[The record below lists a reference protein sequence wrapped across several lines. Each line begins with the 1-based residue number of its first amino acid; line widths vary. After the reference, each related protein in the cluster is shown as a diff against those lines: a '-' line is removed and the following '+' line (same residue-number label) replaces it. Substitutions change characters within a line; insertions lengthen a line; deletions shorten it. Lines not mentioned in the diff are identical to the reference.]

1 MNRNLTPI
9 ASAVALLIMAT
20 AMSAHA
26 QQADDATKPV
36 QLAQAA
42 ASTAPDAPVAPTK
55 ASDGK
60 AAPLEQIT
68 VSGIRGALQKS
79 LTQKRNA
86 DSHVEVITAE
96 DIGKMPDKNVADS
109 LSRVPG
115 VTIGNAGATEGGFDE
130 ADRVSMRG
138 TSPSLTQTLINGH
151 GVASGDWFVLDQSGT
166 VGRSVSYTMLPSEL
180 VGSVIVHKSS
190 EASLVEGGVAGSVD
204 IITRKPLEFKKQFT
218 AEATIGGVYAD
229 LPGKADGQ
237 LSALVNWKND
247 ANTFGILV
255 QAFSEDR
262 HLERQGQEILGY
274 TQIAPGSKIANAHPD
289 LAGVYAPNL
298 INSALFEQQRKRT
311 GGLIDAQFKVS
322 NDFSF
327 DINGFTSEMKA
338 ANYNRSYEFWGAQV
352 INAGAGQSPN
362 PGYTVKNNTLT
373 SATFAPVA
381 GTNYGVYDQ
390 ISRPDES
397 ASSNFVELGTKWR
410 ASDSLTFTTKLGT
423 SSGEGKTPT
432 QNVAEWNVGVGAG
445 AGYQLNGTGTAAN
458 WNLGATNNGSP
469 TTGTTAFGWIFGD
482 QNIDVKDKEN
492 WAQIDGEYSAGLG
505 ALSTVQFGLR
515 YNDHKRSS
523 EGVIGQGPTAGA
535 SDPANFPQGYQN
547 FPSNFGSGLGS
558 GFPTNVW
565 YYSPAQLAA
574 FNAFTNRNPVTRE
587 DWNSEFSVKEK
598 NTAGYLQGNFEG
610 DHWSGNVGVRVVQTQ
625 ENVISNVAAPATAP
639 GAITT
644 SAFGPY
650 VKQYD
655 NNTYVDVLPSVNLKV
670 DLSKDVVARFAA
682 SQTMTRPDYSA
693 LAGQVTLT
701 PPAQFGSIGS
711 GSGGNPNL
719 KPITSNNFDASLEW
733 YFAPRS
739 LVSASIFNMDLTSY
753 VGLGSVTRSY
763 VTSTPDHPANY
774 MADYVLTVP
783 TNTSGTVNGI
793 ELAYEMPL
801 GKNFGFATNATFINA
816 YDASNGPLVGASKRT
831 ANLTAYFENE
841 RFNARISYNYRSS
854 FYSGLDRSTAF
865 YQAGVGTL
873 AMSLGYKYS
882 EQLAFTLDAQN
893 LNNPTLKYYALN
905 EDQPRAFYKN
915 GRQFYLNAHLKF

>member
-1 MNRNLTPI
+1 MNKNLTPI
-9 ASAVALLIMAT
+9 ASAVALLVMAAA
-20 AMSAHA
+20 AMPVYA
-26 QQADDATKPV
+26 QQADD
-36 QLAQAA
+36 
-42 ASTAPDAPVAPTK
+42 TAPK
-55 ASDGK
+55 ADSKSTDKSGQI
-60 AAPLEQIT
+60 EQVTI
-68 VSGIRGALQKS
+68 SGIRGSLQKS

-151 GVASGDWFVLDQSGT
+151 NVASGDWFVLDQSGQ

-180 VGSVIVHKSS
+180 VGSVVVHKSS

-218 AEATIGGVYAD
+218 AEATLGAVYAD
-229 LPGKADGQ
+229 LPGKTDPQ
-237 LSALVNWKND
+237 ISALINWKNE

-255 QAFSEDR
+255 QAFSEER

-274 TQIAPGSKIANAHPD
+274 TQIAPGSKIATAHPD

-397 ASSNFVELGTKWR
+397 ASSNFVEIGTKWR
-410 ASDSLTFTTKLGT
+410 ASDSLNFTTKLGT
-423 SSGEGKTPT
+423 STGEGKTPT

-445 AGYQLNGTGTAAN
+445 AGYQLNGIGTAAN
-458 WNLGATNNGSP
+458 WNLGATNNSSP
-469 TTGTTAFGWIFGD
+469 NTGTTAFGWIFGD
-482 QNIDVKDKEN
+482 QNVDVKDKEN
-492 WAQIDGEYSAGLG
+492 WAQIDGEYTAGWG
-505 ALSTVQFGLR
+505 ALSSVQFGAR

-523 EGVIGQGPTAGA
+523 DGVIGQGPTADA
-535 SDPANFPQGYQN
+535 SNPANFPQGYQN

-565 YYSPAQLAA
+565 YYTPGQLAA
-574 FNAFTNRNPVTRE
+574 FNAFTNRDPVSRE

-598 NTAGYLQGNFEG
+598 NAAGYLQGNLEG
-610 DHWSGNVGVRVVQTQ
+610 NHWSGNVGVRVVQTQ
-625 ENVISNVAAPATAP
+625 ENVLSNVAAPATAP

-644 SAFGPY
+644 SAFGPF
-650 VKQYD
+650 VRQQD
-655 NNTYVDVLPSVNLKV
+655 NNTYVDVLPSANLKFE
-670 DLSKDVVARFAA
+670 LSKDVIARFAL
-682 SQTMTRPDYSA
+682 SKTMTRPDYSA
-693 LAGQVTLT
+693 LAGQVSLS

-719 KPITSNNFDASLEW
+719 KPITSNNFDTSIEW

-739 LVSASIFNMDLTSY
+739 LVSASVFNMNLTSY

-783 TNTSGTVNGI
+783 VNTSGTVTGV

-801 GKNFGFATNATFINA
+801 GKYFGFATNATFINA
-816 YDASNGPLVGASKRT
+816 YDANNGPLVGASKRT
-831 ANLTAYFENE
+831 ANLTAYFEDE
-841 RFNARISYNYRSS
+841 RFNARISYNYRSA

-873 AMSLGYKYS
+873 AMSLGFKYS

-893 LNNPTLKYYALN
+893 LNNPTLKYYALS

>member
-1 MNRNLTPI
+1 MNKNLTPI
-9 ASAVALLIMAT
+9 ASAVALLVMAA
-20 AMSAHA
+20 AMPAYA
-26 QQADDATKPV
+26 QQADDA
-36 QLAQAA
+36 
-42 ASTAPDAPVAPTK
+42 ASK
-55 ASDGK
+55 ADSKSADKGGI
-60 AAPLEQIT
+60 EQVTI
-68 VSGIRGALQKS
+68 SGIRGSLQKS

-151 GVASGDWFVLDQSGT
+151 NVASGDWFVLDQSGT
-166 VGRSVSYTMLPSEL
+166 VGRSVSYTLLPSEL
-180 VGSVIVHKSS
+180 VGSVVVHKSS
-190 EASLVEGGVAGSVD
+190 QANLVEGGVAGSVD

-218 AEATIGGVYAD
+218 AEATLGAVYAD
-229 LPGKADGQ
+229 LPGKTDPQ
-237 LSALVNWKND
+237 ISALVNWKND

-255 QAFSEDR
+255 QAFSEER
-262 HLERQGQEILGY
+262 HLQRQGQEILGY
-274 TQIAPGSKIANAHPD
+274 TQIAPGSKIALAHPD

-327 DINGFTSEMKA
+327 DVNAFTSEMKA

-397 ASSNFVELGTKWR
+397 ASANFVELGTKWR

-458 WNLGATNNGSP
+458 WNLGATNNASP
-469 TTGTTAFGWIFGD
+469 AGAQFGWIFGD
-482 QNIDVKDKEN
+482 QNVNVKDKEN
-492 WAQIDGEYSAGLG
+492 WAQIDGEYSTDWGTLK
-505 ALSTVQFGLR
+505 TVQFGLR

-523 EGVIGQGPTAGA
+523 EGVIGQGPTAA
-535 SDPANFPQGYQN
+535 AQDPANFPSGYSN
-547 FPSNFGSGLGS
+547 FPGNFGSGLGS

-565 YYSPAQLAA
+565 YYTPGQLAA
-574 FNAFTNRNPVTRE
+574 YNAFTNRDPIARE
-587 DWNSEFSVKEK
+587 DWQNEFSVKEK
-598 NTAGYLQGNFEG
+598 NTAGYLQGNLEG
-610 DHWSGNVGVRVVQTQ
+610 DRWSGNIGLRVVQTK
-625 ENVISNVAAPATAP
+625 EDVLSNIGATATTP

-644 SAFGPY
+644 SAFGPFIRQND
-650 VKQYD
+650 K
-655 NNTYVDVLPSVNLKV
+655 NNYVDVLPSANLKF
-670 DLSKDVVARFAA
+670 DLSKDVIARFAA
-682 SQTMTRPDYSA
+682 SKTMTRPDYSA
-693 LAGQVTLT
+693 LSGQVVLS
-701 PPAQFGSIGS
+701 PPPTFGAVGS
-711 GSGGNPNL
+711 GTAGNPNL

-739 LVSASIFNMDLTSY
+739 LVSASIFNMNLTSY
-753 VGLGSVTRSY
+753 VGLGTVTKSY
-763 VTSTPDHPANY
+763 VTSINSHPTDFL
-774 MADYVLTVP
+774 ADYQLTVP
-783 TNTSGTVNGI
+783 VNTSGTVNGI

-816 YDASNGPLVGASKRT
+816 YDSTNGPLVGASKRT
-831 ANLTAYFENE
+831 ANLTAYYEDE
-841 RFNARISYNYRSS
+841 RFNARISYNYRSA

-865 YQAGVGTL
+865 YQDAVGTL

-882 EQLAFTLDAQN
+882 EQLSFTLDAQN

>member
-1 MNRNLTPI
+1 MP
-9 ASAVALLIMAT
+9 VY
-20 AMSAHA
+20 A
-26 QQADDATKPV
+26 QQADDA
-36 QLAQAA
+36 
-42 ASTAPDAPVAPTK
+42 APK
-55 ASDGK
+55 ADSKNTDK
-60 AAPLEQIT
+60 AGQIEQIT
-68 VSGIRGALQKS
+68 VNGIRGSLQKS
-79 LTQKRNA
+79 LSQKRNA

-138 TSPSLTQTLINGH
+138 TNPSLTQTLINGH
-151 GVASGDWFVLDQSGT
+151 NVASGDWFVLDQSGQ
-166 VGRSVSYTMLPSEL
+166 VGRSVSYTLLPSEL
-180 VGSVIVHKSS
+180 VGSVVVHKSS
-190 EASLVEGGVAGSVD
+190 QASLVEGGVAGSVD

-218 AEATIGGVYAD
+218 AEATLGAVYAD
-229 LPGKADGQ
+229 LPGKTDPQ
-237 LSALVNWKND
+237 ISALVNWKNE

-255 QAFSEDR
+255 QAFSEER
-262 HLERQGQEILGY
+262 HLQRQGQEILGY
-274 TQIAPGSKIANAHPD
+274 TKIAPGSAIATAHPD

-327 DINGFTSEMKA
+327 DVNAFTSEMKA

-410 ASDSLTFTTKLGT
+410 ATDALTFTTKLGT
-423 SSGEGKTPT
+423 STGEGKTPT

-458 WNLGATNNGSP
+458 WNLGATNNASPAGSQ
-469 TTGTTAFGWIFGD
+469 FGWIFGD
-482 QNIDVKDKEN
+482 QNINVKDKEN
-492 WAQIDGEYSAGLG
+492 WAQADGEFSAGWG

-523 EGVIGQGPTAGA
+523 DGVIGQGPLNAGNPGA
-535 SDPANFPQGYQN
+535 ANSAANPANFPQGYSN

-565 YYSPAQLAA
+565 YYSPGQLAA
-574 FNAFTNRNPVTRE
+574 YNAFTNRDPVTRE

-610 DHWSGNVGVRVVQTQ
+610 NHWSGNVGVRVVQTK
-625 ENVISNVAAPATAP
+625 ESVISNVAALASAP

-644 SAFGPY
+644 SAFGPFI
-650 VKQYD
+650 KQHD
-655 NNTYVDVLPSVNLKV
+655 DNTYVDVLPSMNLKF
-670 DLSKDVVARFAA
+670 DLSKDVIARFAA
-682 SQTMTRPDYSA
+682 SKTMTRPDYSS

-701 PPAQFGSIGS
+701 PPAAFGAIGS
-711 GSGGNPNL
+711 GTGGNPNL

-739 LVSASIFNMDLTSY
+739 LVSASVFNMNLSSY
-753 VGLGSVTRSY
+753 VGLGTVTRSY
-763 VTSTPDHPANY
+763 VTSTADHPANY

-801 GKNFGFATNATFINA
+801 GKNFGFATNLTLINA

-831 ANLTAYFENE
+831 GNLTAYYEDE

-882 EQLAFTLDAQN
+882 EQLSFTLDGQN
-893 LNNPTLKYYALN
+893 LNNPTLKYFALN

>member
-1 MNRNLTPI
+1 MNKNLTPI
-9 ASAVALLIMAT
+9 ASAVALLVMAA
-20 AMSAHA
+20 AMPAYA
-26 QQADDATKPV
+26 QQADDA
-36 QLAQAA
+36 
-42 ASTAPDAPVAPTK
+42 ASK
-55 ASDGK
+55 ADSKSADKGGI
-60 AAPLEQIT
+60 EQVTI
-68 VSGIRGALQKS
+68 SGIRGSLQKS

-151 GVASGDWFVLDQSGT
+151 NVASGDWFVLDQSGT
-166 VGRSVSYTMLPSEL
+166 VGRSVSYTLLPSEL
-180 VGSVIVHKSS
+180 VGSVVVHKSS
-190 EASLVEGGVAGSVD
+190 QANLVEGGVAGSVD

-218 AEATIGGVYAD
+218 AEATLGAVYAD
-229 LPGKADGQ
+229 LPGKTDPQ
-237 LSALVNWKND
+237 ISALVNWKND

-255 QAFSEDR
+255 QAFSEER
-262 HLERQGQEILGY
+262 HLQRQGQEILGY
-274 TQIAPGSKIANAHPD
+274 TQIAPGSKIALAHPD

-327 DINGFTSEMKA
+327 DVNAFTSEMKA

-397 ASSNFVELGTKWR
+397 ASANFVELGTKWR

-458 WNLGATNNGSP
+458 WNLGATNNASP
-469 TTGTTAFGWIFGD
+469 AGPSTTFGWIFGD
-482 QNIDVKDKEN
+482 QNINVKDKEN
-492 WAQIDGEYSAGLG
+492 WAQADGEYSADWGTLKT
-505 ALSTVQFGLR
+505 LQFGLR

-523 EGVIGQGPTAGA
+523 EGVIGQGPTAA
-535 SDPANFPQGYQN
+535 AQDPANFPQGYQN
-547 FPSNFGSGLGS
+547 FPGNFGSGLGS

-565 YYSPAQLAA
+565 YYSPGQLAA
-574 FNAFTNRNPVTRE
+574 YNAFTNRDPVTRE

-598 NTAGYLQGNFEG
+598 NTAGYLQANLEG
-610 DHWSGNVGVRVVQTQ
+610 DRWSGNVGLRVVQTK
-625 ENVISNVAAPATAP
+625 EGVISNVAAPATAP

-644 SAFGPY
+644 SAFGPF
-650 VKQYD
+650 VRQHDD
-655 NNTYVDVLPSVNLKV
+655 NSYVDVLPSMNLKF
-670 DLSKDVVARFAA
+670 DLSKDVIARFAA
-682 SQTMTRPDYSA
+682 SKTMTRPDYSA
-693 LAGQVTLT
+693 LAGQVSLS

-711 GSGGNPNL
+711 GTGGNPNL

-739 LVSASIFNMDLTSY
+739 LVSASIFNMNLTSY
-753 VGLGSVTRSY
+753 VGLGTVTRSY

-774 MADYVLTVP
+774 MADYQLTVP
-783 TNTSGTVNGI
+783 VNTSGTVNGI

-816 YDASNGPLVGASKRT
+816 YDSTNGPLVGASKRT
-831 ANLTAYFENE
+831 ANLTAYYEDE
-841 RFNARISYNYRSS
+841 RFNARISYNYRSA

-865 YQAGVGTL
+865 YQDAVGTL

-882 EQLAFTLDAQN
+882 EQLSFTLDAQN

>member
-1 MNRNLTPI
+1 
-9 ASAVALLIMAT
+9 MAA
-20 AMSAHA
+20 AMPAYA
-26 QQADDATKPV
+26 QQADDA
-36 QLAQAA
+36 
-42 ASTAPDAPVAPTK
+42 ASK
-55 ASDGK
+55 ADGK
-60 AAPLEQIT
+60 SADKGGIEQVTI
-68 VSGIRGALQKS
+68 SGIRGSLQKS

-166 VGRSVSYTMLPSEL
+166 VGRSVSYTLLPSEL
-180 VGSVIVHKSS
+180 VGSVVVHKSS
-190 EASLVEGGVAGSVD
+190 QASLVEGGVAGSVD

-218 AEATIGGVYAD
+218 AEATLGAVYAD
-229 LPGKADGQ
+229 LPGKTDPQ
-237 LSALVNWKND
+237 ISALVNWKNE

-255 QAFSEDR
+255 QAFSEER
-262 HLERQGQEILGY
+262 HLQRQGQEILGY
-274 TQIAPGSKIANAHPD
+274 TQIAPGSKIALAHPD

-327 DINGFTSEMKA
+327 DVNAFTSEMKA

-397 ASSNFVELGTKWR
+397 ASSNFVELSTKWR
-410 ASDSLTFTTKLGT
+410 ATDSLTFTTKLGT
-423 SSGEGKTPT
+423 SAGEGKTPT

-458 WNLGATNNGSP
+458 WNLGATNNSSPAGP
-469 TTGTTAFGWIFGD
+469 TTTFGWIFGD
-482 QNIDVKDKEN
+482 QNINVKDKEN
-492 WAQIDGEYSAGLG
+492 WAQADGEYSTDWGTLK
-505 ALSTVQFGLR
+505 TVQFGLR

-523 EGVIGQGPTAGA
+523 EGVIGQGPTAA
-535 SDPANFPQGYQN
+535 AQDPANFPQGYQN
-547 FPSNFGSGLGS
+547 FPGNFGSGLGS

-565 YYSPAQLAA
+565 YYSPGQLAA
-574 FNAFTNRNPVTRE
+574 FNAFTKRDPITRE

-598 NTAGYLQGNFEG
+598 NTAGYLQGNLEG
-610 DHWSGNVGVRVVQTQ
+610 DRWSGNIGLRVVQTK
-625 ENVISNVAAPATAP
+625 ENVLSNVAAPATAP

-644 SAFGPY
+644 SDFGPF
-650 VKQYD
+650 VRQ
-655 NNTYVDVLPSVNLKV
+655 NVNHSYVDVLPSMNLKF
-670 DLSKDVVARFAA
+670 DLSKDVIARFAA
-682 SQTMTRPDYSA
+682 SKTMTRPDYSA

-711 GSGGNPNL
+711 GTGGNPDL

-739 LVSASIFNMDLTSY
+739 LVSASIFNMNLTSY

-763 VTSTPDHPANY
+763 VTSTPDHPVNY
-774 MADYVLTVP
+774 MADYQLTVP
-783 TNTSGTVNGI
+783 INTSGTVNGI

-816 YDASNGPLVGASKRT
+816 YDSSNGPLVGASKRT
-831 ANLTAYFENE
+831 ANLTAYYEDE
-841 RFNARISYNYRSS
+841 RFNARISYNYRSA

-882 EQLAFTLDAQN
+882 EQLSFTLDAQN
-893 LNNPTLKYYALN
+893 LNDPTLKYYALN

>member
-1 MNRNLTPI
+1 
-9 ASAVALLIMAT
+9 MAA
-20 AMSAHA
+20 AMPVYA
-26 QQADDATKPV
+26 QQVDDA
-36 QLAQAA
+36 
-42 ASTAPDAPVAPTK
+42 APK
-55 ASDGK
+55 ADSKNTDK
-60 AAPLEQIT
+60 AGQIEQIT
-68 VSGIRGALQKS
+68 VNGIRGSLQKS
-79 LTQKRNA
+79 LSQKRNA

-138 TSPSLTQTLINGH
+138 TNPSLTQTLINGH
-151 GVASGDWFVLDQSGT
+151 NVASGDWFVLDQSGQ
-166 VGRSVSYTMLPSEL
+166 VGRSVSYTLLPSEL
-180 VGSVIVHKSS
+180 VGSVVVHKSS
-190 EASLVEGGVAGSVD
+190 QASLVEGGVAGSVD

-218 AEATIGGVYAD
+218 AEATLGAVYAD
-229 LPGKADGQ
+229 LPGKTDPQ
-237 LSALVNWKND
+237 ISALVNWKNE

-255 QAFSEDR
+255 QAFSEER
-262 HLERQGQEILGY
+262 HLQRQGQEILGY
-274 TQIAPGSKIANAHPD
+274 TKIAPGSAIATAHPD

-327 DINGFTSEMKA
+327 DVNAFTSEMKA

-410 ASDSLTFTTKLGT
+410 ATDALTFTTKLGT
-423 SSGEGKTPT
+423 STGEGKTPT

-458 WNLGATNNGSP
+458 WNLGATNNASPAGSQ
-469 TTGTTAFGWIFGD
+469 FGWIFGD
-482 QNIDVKDKEN
+482 QNINVKDKEN
-492 WAQIDGEYSAGLG
+492 WAQADGEFSAGWG

-523 EGVIGQGPTAGA
+523 DGVIGQGPLNAGNPGA
-535 SDPANFPQGYQN
+535 VNSAANPANFPQGYSN

-565 YYSPAQLAA
+565 YYSPGQLAA
-574 FNAFTNRNPVTRE
+574 YNAFTNRDPVTRE

-610 DHWSGNVGVRVVQTQ
+610 NHWSGNVGVRVVQTK
-625 ENVISNVAAPATAP
+625 ENVISNVAAAASAP

-644 SAFGPY
+644 SAFGPF

-655 NNTYVDVLPSVNLKV
+655 NNTYVDVLPSMNLKF
-670 DLSKDVVARFAA
+670 DLSKDVIARFAA
-682 SQTMTRPDYSA
+682 SKTMTRPDYSS

-701 PPAQFGSIGS
+701 PPAAFGAIGS
-711 GSGGNPNL
+711 GTGGNPNL

-739 LVSASIFNMDLTSY
+739 LVSASVFNMNLSSY
-753 VGLGSVTRSY
+753 VGLGTVTRSY
-763 VTSTPDHPANY
+763 VTSTADHPANY

-801 GKNFGFATNATFINA
+801 GKNFGFATNLTLINA

-831 ANLTAYFENE
+831 GNLTAYYEDE

-882 EQLAFTLDAQN
+882 EQLSFTLDGQN
-893 LNNPTLKYYALN
+893 LNNPTLKYFALN

>member
-1 MNRNLTPI
+1 MNKNLTPI
-9 ASAVALLIMAT
+9 ASAVALLVMAA
-20 AMSAHA
+20 AMPAYA
-26 QQADDATKPV
+26 QQADDA
-36 QLAQAA
+36 
-42 ASTAPDAPVAPTK
+42 ASK
-55 ASDGK
+55 ADSKSADKGGI
-60 AAPLEQIT
+60 EQVTI
-68 VSGIRGALQKS
+68 SGIRGSLQKS

-151 GVASGDWFVLDQSGT
+151 NVASGDWFVLDQSGT
-166 VGRSVSYTMLPSEL
+166 VGRSVSYTLLPSEL
-180 VGSVIVHKSS
+180 VGSVVVHKSS
-190 EASLVEGGVAGSVD
+190 QASLVEGGVAGSVD

-218 AEATIGGVYAD
+218 AEATLGAVYAD
-229 LPGKADGQ
+229 LPGKTDPQ
-237 LSALVNWKND
+237 ISALVNWKND

-255 QAFSEDR
+255 QAFSEER
-262 HLERQGQEILGY
+262 HLQRQGQEILGY
-274 TQIAPGSKIANAHPD
+274 TQIAPGSKIALAHPD

-311 GGLIDAQFKVS
+311 GGLIDVQFKLS

-327 DINGFTSEMKA
+327 DVNAFTSEMKA

-397 ASSNFVELGTKWR
+397 ASANFVELGTKWR

-458 WNLGATNNGSP
+458 WNLGATNNASP
-469 TTGTTAFGWIFGD
+469 AGPSTTFGWIFGD
-482 QNIDVKDKEN
+482 QNINVKDKEN
-492 WAQIDGEYSAGLG
+492 WAQADGEYSADWGTLK
-505 ALSTVQFGLR
+505 TVQFGLR

-523 EGVIGQGPTAGA
+523 EGVIGQGPTAA
-535 SDPANFPQGYQN
+535 AQDPANFPQGYQN
-547 FPSNFGSGLGS
+547 FPGNFGSGLGS

-565 YYSPAQLAA
+565 YYSPGQLAA
-574 FNAFTNRNPVTRE
+574 YNAFTNRDPVTRE

-598 NTAGYLQGNFEG
+598 NTAGYLQANLEG
-610 DHWSGNVGVRVVQTQ
+610 DRWSGNVGLRVVQTK
-625 ENVISNVAAPATAP
+625 ESVISNVAAPATAP

-644 SAFGPY
+644 SAFGPF
-650 VKQYD
+650 VRQHDD
-655 NNTYVDVLPSVNLKV
+655 NSYVDVLPSMNLKF

-682 SQTMTRPDYSA
+682 SKTMTRPDYSA
-693 LAGQVTLT
+693 LAGQVALS

-711 GSGGNPNL
+711 GTGGNPDL

-739 LVSASIFNMDLTSY
+739 LVSASIFNMNLTSY
-753 VGLGSVTRSY
+753 VGLGTVTRSY

-774 MADYVLTVP
+774 MADYQLTVP
-783 TNTSGTVNGI
+783 INTSGTVNGI

-816 YDASNGPLVGASKRT
+816 YDSTNGPLVGASKRT
-831 ANLTAYFENE
+831 ANLTAYYEDE

-882 EQLAFTLDAQN
+882 EQLSFTLDAQN
-893 LNNPTLKYYALN
+893 LNDPTLKYYALN

>member
-1 MNRNLTPI
+1 VNKNLTPI
-9 ASAVALLIMAT
+9 ASAVALLVMAA
-20 AMSAHA
+20 AMPVYA
-26 QQADDATKPV
+26 QQADD
-36 QLAQAA
+36 
-42 ASTAPDAPVAPTK
+42 SAPK
-55 ASDGK
+55 ADSKNTDKGGQI
-60 AAPLEQIT
+60 EQVTI
-68 VSGIRGALQKS
+68 SGIRGSLQKS

-138 TSPSLTQTLINGH
+138 TNPSLTQTLINGH
-151 GVASGDWFVLDQSGT
+151 NVASGDWFVLDQSGQ
-166 VGRSVSYTMLPSEL
+166 VGRSVSYTLLPSEL
-180 VGSVIVHKSS
+180 VGSVVVHKSS
-190 EASLVEGGVAGSVD
+190 QANLVEGGVAGSVD

-218 AEATIGGVYAD
+218 AEATLGAVYAD
-229 LPGKADGQ
+229 LPGKTDPQ
-237 LSALVNWKND
+237 ISALVNWKNE

-255 QAFSEDR
+255 QAFSEER
-262 HLERQGQEILGY
+262 HLQRQGQEILGY
-274 TQIAPGSKIANAHPD
+274 TKIAPGSAIATAHPD

-327 DINGFTSEMKA
+327 DVNAFTSEMKA

-410 ASDSLTFTTKLGT
+410 ATDALTFTTKLGT
-423 SSGEGKTPT
+423 STGEGKTPT

-458 WNLGATNNGSP
+458 WNLGATNNASPAGSQ
-469 TTGTTAFGWIFGD
+469 FGWIFGD
-482 QNIDVKDKEN
+482 QNINVKDKEN
-492 WAQIDGEYSAGLG
+492 WAQADGEFSAGWG
-505 ALSTVQFGLR
+505 TLSTIQFGLR

-523 EGVIGQGPTAGA
+523 DGVIGQGPLNAGNPGA
-535 SDPANFPQGYQN
+535 ANSAANPANFPQGYSN

-565 YYSPAQLAA
+565 YYSPGQLAA
-574 FNAFTNRNPVTRE
+574 YNAFTNRDPVTRE

-610 DHWSGNVGVRVVQTQ
+610 NHWSGNLGVRVVQTK
-625 ENVISNVAAPATAP
+625 ENVISNVAAAASAP

-644 SAFGPY
+644 SAFGPFI
-650 VKQYD
+650 KQYD
-655 NNTYVDVLPSVNLKV
+655 NNTYVDVLPSMNLKF
-670 DLSKDVVARFAA
+670 DLSKDVIARFAA
-682 SQTMTRPDYSA
+682 SKTMTRPDYSS

-701 PPAQFGSIGS
+701 PPAAFGAIGS
-711 GSGGNPNL
+711 GTGGNPNL

-739 LVSASIFNMDLTSY
+739 LVSASVFNMNLSSY
-753 VGLGSVTRSY
+753 VGLGTVTRSY
-763 VTSTPDHPANY
+763 VTSTADHPANY

-783 TNTSGTVNGI
+783 INTSGTVNGI
-793 ELAYEMPL
+793 ELGYEMPL
-801 GKNFGFATNATFINA
+801 GKNFGFATNLTLINA

-831 ANLTAYFENE
+831 GNLSAYYEDE

-882 EQLAFTLDAQN
+882 EQLSFTLDGQN
-893 LNNPTLKYYALN
+893 LNNPTLKYFALN

>member
-1 MNRNLTPI
+1 
-9 ASAVALLIMAT
+9 MAA
-20 AMSAHA
+20 AMPAYA
-26 QQADDATKPV
+26 QQADDA
-36 QLAQAA
+36 AQ
-42 ASTAPDAPVAPTK
+42 K
-55 ASDGK
+55 ADSKGTDKGQI
-60 AAPLEQIT
+60 EQVTI
-68 VSGIRGALQKS
+68 SGIRGSLQKS

-151 GVASGDWFVLDQSGT
+151 NVASGDWFVLDQSGQ

-180 VGSVIVHKSS
+180 VGSVVVHKSS

-204 IITRKPLEFKKQFT
+204 IITRKPLDFKKQFT
-218 AEATIGGVYAD
+218 AEATLGAVYAD
-229 LPGKADGQ
+229 LPGKTDPQ
-237 LSALVNWKND
+237 ISALVNWKNE

-255 QAFSEDR
+255 QAFSEER
-262 HLERQGQEILGY
+262 HLQRQGQEILGY
-274 TQIAPGSKIANAHPD
+274 TQIAPGSKIATAHPD
-289 LAGVYAPNL
+289 LTNVYAPNL

-327 DINGFTSEMKA
+327 DVNGFTSEMKA

-410 ASDSLTFTTKLGT
+410 ATDSLTFTTKLGT

-445 AGYQLNGTGTAAN
+445 AGYQLNGIGTAAN
-458 WNLGATNNGSP
+458 WNLGATNNASP
-469 TTGTTAFGWIFGD
+469 NTGTTTFGWIFGD
-482 QNIDVKDKEN
+482 QNVDVKDKEN
-492 WAQIDGEYSAGLG
+492 WAQVDGEYSADLG
-505 ALSTVQFGLR
+505 ALRTVQFGLR

-523 EGVIGQGPTAGA
+523 EGVIGQRPALDGSAGN
-535 SDPANFPQGYQN
+535 PANFPQGFQN

-565 YYSPAQLAA
+565 YYSPGQLAA
-574 FNAFTNRNPVTRE
+574 FNAFTLRDPVTRE

-598 NTAGYLQGNFEG
+598 NTAGYLQGNLEG
-610 DHWSGNVGVRVVQTQ
+610 DHWSGNVGLRLVQTK
-625 ENVISNVAAPATAP
+625 ESVVNNVSAPDNAP
-639 GAITT
+639 GAIIG
-644 SAFGPY
+644 SAFGTF
-650 VKQYD
+650 VRQQV
-655 NNTYVDVLPSVNLKV
+655 NHTYVDALPSLNLKF

-682 SQTMTRPDYSA
+682 SKTMTRPDYSS
-693 LAGQVTLT
+693 LAGQVTLS
-701 PPAQFGSIGS
+701 PPAQFGAIGS
-711 GSGGNPNL
+711 GSGGNPDL
-719 KPITSNNFDASLEW
+719 KPITSNNFDTSLEW

-739 LVSASIFNMDLTSY
+739 MVSASVFAMNLTSY
-753 VGLGSVTRSY
+753 VGLGTVTRSY

-774 MADYVLTVP
+774 QADYLLTVP
-783 TNTSGTVNGI
+783 TNTSGNVTGI

-816 YDASNGPLVGASKRT
+816 YDANNGPLVGASKRT
-831 ANLTAYFENE
+831 ANLSAYFEDE

-865 YQAGVGTL
+865 YQAAVGTL

-893 LNNPTLKYYALN
+893 LNNPTLKYYALS

>member
-1 MNRNLTPI
+1 
-9 ASAVALLIMAT
+9 MAA
-20 AMSAHA
+20 AMPAYA
-26 QQADDATKPV
+26 QQADDA
-36 QLAQAA
+36 
-42 ASTAPDAPVAPTK
+42 ASK
-55 ASDGK
+55 ADSKSADKGGI
-60 AAPLEQIT
+60 EQVTI
-68 VSGIRGALQKS
+68 SGIRGSLQKS

-151 GVASGDWFVLDQSGT
+151 NVASGDWFVLDQSGT
-166 VGRSVSYTMLPSEL
+166 VGRSVSYTLLPSEL
-180 VGSVIVHKSS
+180 VGSVVVHKSS
-190 EASLVEGGVAGSVD
+190 QANLVEGGVAGSVD

-218 AEATIGGVYAD
+218 AEATLGAVYAD
-229 LPGKADGQ
+229 LPGKTDPQ
-237 LSALVNWKND
+237 ISALVNWKND

-255 QAFSEDR
+255 QAFSEER
-262 HLERQGQEILGY
+262 HLQRQGQEILGY
-274 TQIAPGSKIANAHPD
+274 TQIAPGSKIALAHPD

-327 DINGFTSEMKA
+327 DVNAFTSEMKA

-397 ASSNFVELGTKWR
+397 ASANFVELGTKWR

-458 WNLGATNNGSP
+458 WNLGATNNASP
-469 TTGTTAFGWIFGD
+469 AGAQFGWIFGD
-482 QNIDVKDKEN
+482 QNVNVKDKEN
-492 WAQIDGEYSAGLG
+492 WAQIDGEYSTDWGTLK
-505 ALSTVQFGLR
+505 TVQFGLR

-523 EGVIGQGPTAGA
+523 EGVIGQGPTAA
-535 SDPANFPQGYQN
+535 AQDPANFPSGYSN
-547 FPSNFGSGLGS
+547 FPGNFGSGLGS

-565 YYSPAQLAA
+565 YYTPGQLAA
-574 FNAFTNRNPVTRE
+574 YNAFTNRDPIARE
-587 DWNSEFSVKEK
+587 DWQNEFSVKEK
-598 NTAGYLQGNFEG
+598 NTAGYLQGNLEG
-610 DHWSGNVGVRVVQTQ
+610 DRWSGNIGLRVVQTK
-625 ENVISNVAAPATAP
+625 EDVLSNIGATATTP

-644 SAFGPY
+644 SAFGPFIRQND
-650 VKQYD
+650 K
-655 NNTYVDVLPSVNLKV
+655 NNYVDVLPSANLKF
-670 DLSKDVVARFAA
+670 DLSKDVIARFAA
-682 SQTMTRPDYSA
+682 SKTMTRPDYSA
-693 LAGQVTLT
+693 LSGQVVLS
-701 PPAQFGSIGS
+701 PPPTFGAVGS
-711 GSGGNPNL
+711 GTAGNPNL

-739 LVSASIFNMDLTSY
+739 LVSASIFNMNLTSY
-753 VGLGSVTRSY
+753 VGLGTVTKSY
-763 VTSTPDHPANY
+763 VTSINSHPTDFL
-774 MADYVLTVP
+774 ADYQLTVP
-783 TNTSGTVNGI
+783 VNTSGTVNGI

-816 YDASNGPLVGASKRT
+816 YDSTNGPLVGASKRT
-831 ANLTAYFENE
+831 ANLTAYYEDE
-841 RFNARISYNYRSS
+841 RFNARISYNYRSA

-865 YQAGVGTL
+865 YQDAVGTL

-882 EQLAFTLDAQN
+882 EQLSFTLDAQN

>member
-1 MNRNLTPI
+1 MP
-9 ASAVALLIMAT
+9 AY
-20 AMSAHA
+20 A
-26 QQADDATKPV
+26 QQADDA
-36 QLAQAA
+36 
-42 ASTAPDAPVAPTK
+42 ASK
-55 ASDGK
+55 ADSKSADKGGI
-60 AAPLEQIT
+60 EQVTI
-68 VSGIRGALQKS
+68 SGIRGSLQKS

-151 GVASGDWFVLDQSGT
+151 NVASGDWFVLDQSGT
-166 VGRSVSYTMLPSEL
+166 VGRSVSYTLLPSEL
-180 VGSVIVHKSS
+180 VGSVVVHKSS
-190 EASLVEGGVAGSVD
+190 QASLVEGGVAGSVD

-218 AEATIGGVYAD
+218 AEATLGAVYAD
-229 LPGKADGQ
+229 LPGKTDPQ
-237 LSALVNWKND
+237 ISALVNWKND

-255 QAFSEDR
+255 QAFSEER
-262 HLERQGQEILGY
+262 HLQRQGQEILGY
-274 TQIAPGSKIANAHPD
+274 TQIAPGSKIALAHPD

-311 GGLIDAQFKVS
+311 GGLIDVQFKLS

-327 DINGFTSEMKA
+327 DVNAFTSEMKA

-397 ASSNFVELGTKWR
+397 ASANFVELGTKWR

-458 WNLGATNNGSP
+458 WNLGATNNASP
-469 TTGTTAFGWIFGD
+469 AGPSTTFGWIFGD
-482 QNIDVKDKEN
+482 QNINVKDKEN
-492 WAQIDGEYSAGLG
+492 WAQADGEYSADWGTLK
-505 ALSTVQFGLR
+505 TVQFGLR

-523 EGVIGQGPTAGA
+523 EGVIGQGPTAA
-535 SDPANFPQGYQN
+535 AQDPANFPQGYQN
-547 FPSNFGSGLGS
+547 FPGNFGSGLGS

-565 YYSPAQLAA
+565 YYSPGQLAA
-574 FNAFTNRNPVTRE
+574 YNAFTNRDPVTRE

-598 NTAGYLQGNFEG
+598 NTAGYLQANLEG
-610 DHWSGNVGVRVVQTQ
+610 DRWSGNVGLRVVQTK
-625 ENVISNVAAPATAP
+625 ESVISNVAAPATAP

-644 SAFGPY
+644 SAFGPF
-650 VKQYD
+650 VRQHDD
-655 NNTYVDVLPSVNLKV
+655 NSYVDVLPSMNLKF

-682 SQTMTRPDYSA
+682 SKTMTRPDYSA
-693 LAGQVTLT
+693 LAGQVALS

-711 GSGGNPNL
+711 GTGGNPDL

-739 LVSASIFNMDLTSY
+739 LVSASIFNMNLTSY
-753 VGLGSVTRSY
+753 VGLGTVTRSY

-774 MADYVLTVP
+774 MADYQLTVP
-783 TNTSGTVNGI
+783 INTSGTVNGI

-816 YDASNGPLVGASKRT
+816 YDSTNGPLVGASKRT
-831 ANLTAYFENE
+831 ANLTAYYEDE

-882 EQLAFTLDAQN
+882 EQLSFTLDAQN
-893 LNNPTLKYYALN
+893 LNDPTLKYYALN

>member
-1 MNRNLTPI
+1 MNKNLTPI
-9 ASAVALLIMAT
+9 ASAVALLVMAA
-20 AMSAHA
+20 AMPAYA
-26 QQADDATKPV
+26 QQADDA
-36 QLAQAA
+36 AA
-42 ASTAPDAPVAPTK
+42 K
-55 ASDGK
+55 ADSK
-60 AAPLEQIT
+60 ATDKGGQIEQVTI
-68 VSGIRGALQKS
+68 SGIRGSLQKS

-151 GVASGDWFVLDQSGT
+151 NVASGDWFVLDQSGQ

-180 VGSVIVHKSS
+180 VGSVVVHKSS

-218 AEATIGGVYAD
+218 AEATLGAVYAD
-229 LPGKADGQ
+229 LPGKTDPQ
-237 LSALVNWKND
+237 MSALVNWKND

-255 QAFSEDR
+255 QAFSEER
-262 HLERQGQEILGY
+262 HLQRQGQEILGY
-274 TQIAPGSKIANAHPD
+274 TKIAPGSAIATAHPD

-373 SATFAPVA
+373 SATFSPVA

-397 ASSNFVELGTKWR
+397 ASSNFIELGTKWR
-410 ASDSLTFTTKLGT
+410 ATDSLNFTTKLGT
-423 SSGEGKTPT
+423 STGEGKTPT

-445 AGYQLNGTGTAAN
+445 AGYQLNGIGTAAN
-458 WNLGATNNGSP
+458 WNLGATNNASP
-469 TTGTTAFGWIFGD
+469 NTGTTAFGWIFGD
-482 QNIDVKDKEN
+482 QNVDVKDKEN

-505 ALSTVQFGLR
+505 ALRTVQFGLR

-523 EGVIGQGPTAGA
+523 DGVIGQGPAAGA
-535 SDPANFPQGYQN
+535 SNPANFPQGFQN

-565 YYSPAQLAA
+565 YYTPGQLAA
-574 FNAFTNRNPVTRE
+574 YNAFTNRDPVTRE

-598 NTAGYLQGNFEG
+598 NTAGYLQGNLEG
-610 DHWSGNVGVRVVQTQ
+610 DHWSGNIGLRLVQTK
-625 ENVISNVAAPATAP
+625 ESVISNVAAPASAP

-644 SAFGPY
+644 SAFGPF
-650 VKQYD
+650 VRQHD
-655 NNTYVDVLPSVNLKV
+655 DNTYNDVLPSMNLKF

-682 SQTMTRPDYSA
+682 SKTMTRPDYSS
-693 LAGQVTLT
+693 LAGQVTLS
-701 PPAQFGSIGS
+701 PPAQFGAIGS
-711 GSGGNPNL
+711 GSGGNPDL
-719 KPITSNNFDASLEW
+719 KPITSNNFDASVEW

-739 LVSASIFNMDLTSY
+739 LVSASIFNMNLTSY

-831 ANLTAYFENE
+831 ANLTAYFEDE
-841 RFNARISYNYRSS
+841 RFNARISYNYRSA

-865 YQAGVGTL
+865 FQAGVGTL

-893 LNNPTLKYYALN
+893 LNNPTLKYYALS

>member
-1 MNRNLTPI
+1 MP
-9 ASAVALLIMAT
+9 AY
-20 AMSAHA
+20 A
-26 QQADDATKPV
+26 QQADDA
-36 QLAQAA
+36 
-42 ASTAPDAPVAPTK
+42 ASK
-55 ASDGK
+55 ADSKSADKGGI
-60 AAPLEQIT
+60 EQVTI
-68 VSGIRGALQKS
+68 SGIRGSLQKS

-151 GVASGDWFVLDQSGT
+151 NVASGDWFVLDQSGT
-166 VGRSVSYTMLPSEL
+166 VGRSVSYTLLPSEL
-180 VGSVIVHKSS
+180 VGSVVVHKSS
-190 EASLVEGGVAGSVD
+190 QANLVEGGVAGSVD

-218 AEATIGGVYAD
+218 AEATLGAVYAD
-229 LPGKADGQ
+229 LPGKTDPQ
-237 LSALVNWKND
+237 ISALVNWKND

-255 QAFSEDR
+255 QAFSEER
-262 HLERQGQEILGY
+262 HLQRQGQEILGY
-274 TQIAPGSKIANAHPD
+274 TQIAPGSKIALAHPD

-327 DINGFTSEMKA
+327 DVNAFTSEMKA

-397 ASSNFVELGTKWR
+397 ASANFVELGTKWR

-458 WNLGATNNGSP
+458 WNLGATNNASP
-469 TTGTTAFGWIFGD
+469 AGAQFGWIFGD
-482 QNIDVKDKEN
+482 QNVNVKDKEN
-492 WAQIDGEYSAGLG
+492 WAQIDGEYSTDWGTLK
-505 ALSTVQFGLR
+505 TVQFGLR

-523 EGVIGQGPTAGA
+523 EGVIGQGPTAA
-535 SDPANFPQGYQN
+535 AQDPANFPSGYSN
-547 FPSNFGSGLGS
+547 FPGNFGSGLGS

-565 YYSPAQLAA
+565 YYTPGQLAA
-574 FNAFTNRNPVTRE
+574 YNAFTNRDPIARE
-587 DWNSEFSVKEK
+587 DWQNEFSVKEK
-598 NTAGYLQGNFEG
+598 NTAGYLQGNLEG
-610 DHWSGNVGVRVVQTQ
+610 DRWSGNIGLRVVQTK
-625 ENVISNVAAPATAP
+625 EDVLSNIGATATTP

-644 SAFGPY
+644 SAFGPFIRQND
-650 VKQYD
+650 K
-655 NNTYVDVLPSVNLKV
+655 NNYVDVLPSANLKF
-670 DLSKDVVARFAA
+670 DLSKDVIARFAA
-682 SQTMTRPDYSA
+682 SKTMTRPDYSA
-693 LAGQVTLT
+693 LSGQVVLS
-701 PPAQFGSIGS
+701 PPPTFGAVGS
-711 GSGGNPNL
+711 GTAGNPNL

-739 LVSASIFNMDLTSY
+739 LVSASIFNMNLTSY
-753 VGLGSVTRSY
+753 VGLGTVTKSY
-763 VTSTPDHPANY
+763 VTSINSHPTDFL
-774 MADYVLTVP
+774 ADYQLTVP
-783 TNTSGTVNGI
+783 VNTSGTVNGI

-816 YDASNGPLVGASKRT
+816 YDSTNGPLVGASKRT
-831 ANLTAYFENE
+831 ANLTAYYEDE
-841 RFNARISYNYRSS
+841 RFNARISYNYRSA

-865 YQAGVGTL
+865 YQDAVGTL

-882 EQLAFTLDAQN
+882 EQLSFTLDAQN

>member
-1 MNRNLTPI
+1 MP
-9 ASAVALLIMAT
+9 AY
-20 AMSAHA
+20 A
-26 QQADDATKPV
+26 QQADDA
-36 QLAQAA
+36 
-42 ASTAPDAPVAPTK
+42 ASK
-55 ASDGK
+55 ADSKSADKGGI
-60 AAPLEQIT
+60 EQVTI
-68 VSGIRGALQKS
+68 SGIRGSLQKS

-151 GVASGDWFVLDQSGT
+151 NVASGDWFVLDQSGT
-166 VGRSVSYTMLPSEL
+166 VGRSVSYTLLPSEL
-180 VGSVIVHKSS
+180 VGSVVVHKSS
-190 EASLVEGGVAGSVD
+190 QANLVEGGVAGSVD

-218 AEATIGGVYAD
+218 AEATLGAVYAD
-229 LPGKADGQ
+229 LPGKTDPQ
-237 LSALVNWKND
+237 ISALVNWKNE

-255 QAFSEDR
+255 QAFSEER
-262 HLERQGQEILGY
+262 HLQRQGQEILGY
-274 TQIAPGSKIANAHPD
+274 TQIAPGSKIALAHPD

-327 DINGFTSEMKA
+327 DVNAFTSEMKA

-397 ASSNFVELGTKWR
+397 ASANFVELGTKWR

-458 WNLGATNNGSP
+458 WNLGATNNASP
-469 TTGTTAFGWIFGD
+469 AGPSTTFGWIFGD
-482 QNIDVKDKEN
+482 QNINVKDKEN
-492 WAQIDGEYSAGLG
+492 WAQVDGEYSTDWGTLKT
-505 ALSTVQFGLR
+505 LQFGLR

-523 EGVIGQGPTAGA
+523 EGVIGQGPTAA
-535 SDPANFPQGYQN
+535 AQDPANFPQGYQN
-547 FPSNFGSGLGS
+547 FPGNFGSGLGS

-565 YYSPAQLAA
+565 YYSPGQLAA
-574 FNAFTNRNPVTRE
+574 YNAFTNRDPVTRE

-598 NTAGYLQGNFEG
+598 NTAGYLQANLEG
-610 DHWSGNVGVRVVQTQ
+610 DRWSGNVGLRVVQTK
-625 ENVISNVAAPATAP
+625 ESVISNVAAPATAP

-644 SAFGPY
+644 SAFGPF
-650 VKQYD
+650 VRQHDD
-655 NNTYVDVLPSVNLKV
+655 NSYVDVLPSMNLKF
-670 DLSKDVVARFAA
+670 DLSKDVIARFAA
-682 SQTMTRPDYSA
+682 SKTMTRPDYSA
-693 LAGQVTLT
+693 LAGQVSLS

-711 GSGGNPNL
+711 GTGGNPDL
-719 KPITSNNFDASLEW
+719 KPITSNNFDVSLEW

-739 LVSASIFNMDLTSY
+739 LVSASIFNMNLTSY
-753 VGLGSVTRSY
+753 VGLGTVTRSY

-774 MADYVLTVP
+774 MADYQLTVP
-783 TNTSGTVNGI
+783 INTSGTVNGI

-816 YDASNGPLVGASKRT
+816 YDSTNGPLVGASKRT
-831 ANLTAYFENE
+831 ANLTAYYEDE
-841 RFNARISYNYRSS
+841 RFNARISYNYRSA

-865 YQAGVGTL
+865 YQDAVGTL

-882 EQLAFTLDAQN
+882 EQLSFTLDAQN

>member
-1 MNRNLTPI
+1 
-9 ASAVALLIMAT
+9 MAA
-20 AMSAHA
+20 AMPAYA
-26 QQADDATKPV
+26 QQADDA
-36 QLAQAA
+36 
-42 ASTAPDAPVAPTK
+42 ASK
-55 ASDGK
+55 ADSKSTDKGGI
-60 AAPLEQIT
+60 EQVT
-68 VSGIRGALQKS
+68 VSGIRGSLQKS

-138 TSPSLTQTLINGH
+138 TSPSLTQTMINGH

-166 VGRSVSYTMLPSEL
+166 VGRSVSYTLLPSEL
-180 VGSVIVHKSS
+180 VGSVVVHKSS
-190 EASLVEGGVAGSVD
+190 QASLVEGGVAGSVD

-218 AEATIGGVYAD
+218 AEATLGAVYAD
-229 LPGKADGQ
+229 LPGKTDPQ
-237 LSALVNWKND
+237 ISALVNWKNE

-255 QAFSEDR
+255 QAFSEER
-262 HLERQGQEILGY
+262 HLQRQGQEILGY
-274 TQIAPGSKIANAHPD
+274 TQIAPGSKIALAHPD

-298 INSALFEQQRKRT
+298 INSALFDQQRKRT

-327 DINGFTSEMKA
+327 DVNAFTSEMKA

-397 ASSNFVELGTKWR
+397 ASSNFVELSTKWR
-410 ASDSLTFTTKLGT
+410 ATDSLTFTTKLGT
-423 SSGEGKTPT
+423 SAGEGKTPT

-458 WNLGATNNGSP
+458 WNLGATNNASPAGP
-469 TTGTTAFGWIFGD
+469 TTTFGWIFGD
-482 QNIDVKDKEN
+482 QNINVKDKEN
-492 WAQIDGEYSAGLG
+492 WAQADGEYSTDWGTLK
-505 ALSTVQFGLR
+505 TVQFGLR

-523 EGVIGQGPTAGA
+523 EGVIGQGPTAA
-535 SDPANFPQGYQN
+535 AQDPANFPQGFQN
-547 FPSNFGSGLGS
+547 FPGNFGSGLGS

-565 YYSPAQLAA
+565 YYSPGQLAA
-574 FNAFTNRNPVTRE
+574 FNAFTKRDPVTRE

-598 NTAGYLQGNFEG
+598 NTAGYLQGNLEG
-610 DHWSGNVGVRVVQTQ
+610 DRWSGNIGLRVVQTK
-625 ENVISNVAAPATAP
+625 ENVLSNVAAPATAP

-644 SAFGPY
+644 SDFGPF
-650 VKQYD
+650 VRQ
-655 NNTYVDVLPSVNLKV
+655 NVNHSYVDVLPSMNLKF
-670 DLSKDVVARFAA
+670 DLSKDVIARFAA
-682 SQTMTRPDYSA
+682 SKTMTRPDYSA

-711 GSGGNPNL
+711 GTGGNPDL

-739 LVSASIFNMDLTSY
+739 LVSASIFNMNLTSY
-753 VGLGSVTRSY
+753 VGLGTVTRSY

-774 MADYVLTVP
+774 MADYQLTVP
-783 TNTSGTVNGI
+783 VNTSGTVNGI

-816 YDASNGPLVGASKRT
+816 YDSSNGPLVGASKRT
-831 ANLTAYFENE
+831 ANLTAYYEDE
-841 RFNARISYNYRSS
+841 RFNARISYNYRSA

-882 EQLAFTLDAQN
+882 EQLSFTLDAQN
-893 LNNPTLKYYALN
+893 LNDPTLKYYALN

>member
-1 MNRNLTPI
+1 MNKNLTPI
-9 ASAVALLIMAT
+9 ASAVALLVMAA
-20 AMSAHA
+20 AMPAYA
-26 QQADDATKPV
+26 QQADDA
-36 QLAQAA
+36 
-42 ASTAPDAPVAPTK
+42 ASK
-55 ASDGK
+55 ADSKSTDKGGI
-60 AAPLEQIT
+60 EQVT
-68 VSGIRGALQKS
+68 VSGIRGSLQKS

-138 TSPSLTQTLINGH
+138 TSPSLTQTMINGH

-166 VGRSVSYTMLPSEL
+166 VGRSVSYTLLPSEL
-180 VGSVIVHKSS
+180 VGSVVVHKSS
-190 EASLVEGGVAGSVD
+190 QASLVEGGVAGSVD

-218 AEATIGGVYAD
+218 AEATLGAVYAD
-229 LPGKADGQ
+229 LPGKTDPQ
-237 LSALVNWKND
+237 ISALVNWKNE

-255 QAFSEDR
+255 QAFSEER
-262 HLERQGQEILGY
+262 HLQRQGQEILGY
-274 TQIAPGSKIANAHPD
+274 TQIAPGSKIALAHPD

-298 INSALFEQQRKRT
+298 INSALFDQQRKRT

-327 DINGFTSEMKA
+327 DVNAFTSEMKA

-397 ASSNFVELGTKWR
+397 ASSNFVELSTKWR
-410 ASDSLTFTTKLGT
+410 ATDSLTFTTKLGT
-423 SSGEGKTPT
+423 SAGEGKTPT

-458 WNLGATNNGSP
+458 WNLGATNNASPAGP
-469 TTGTTAFGWIFGD
+469 TTTFGWIFGD
-482 QNIDVKDKEN
+482 QNINVKDKEN
-492 WAQIDGEYSAGLG
+492 WAQADGEYSTDWGTLK
-505 ALSTVQFGLR
+505 TVQFGLR

-523 EGVIGQGPTAGA
+523 EGVIGQGPTAA
-535 SDPANFPQGYQN
+535 AQDPANFPQGFQN
-547 FPSNFGSGLGS
+547 FPGNFGSGLGS

-565 YYSPAQLAA
+565 YYSPGQLAA
-574 FNAFTNRNPVTRE
+574 FNAFTKRDPVTRE

-598 NTAGYLQGNFEG
+598 NTAGYLQGNLEG
-610 DHWSGNVGVRVVQTQ
+610 DRWSGNIGLRVVQTK
-625 ENVISNVAAPATAP
+625 ENVLSNVAAPATAP

-644 SAFGPY
+644 SDFGPF
-650 VKQYD
+650 VRQ
-655 NNTYVDVLPSVNLKV
+655 NVNHSYVDVLPSMNLKF
-670 DLSKDVVARFAA
+670 DLSKDVIARFAA
-682 SQTMTRPDYSA
+682 SKTMTRPDYSA

-711 GSGGNPNL
+711 GTGGNPDL

-739 LVSASIFNMDLTSY
+739 LVSASIFNMNLTSY
-753 VGLGSVTRSY
+753 VGLGTVTRSY

-774 MADYVLTVP
+774 MADYQLTVP
-783 TNTSGTVNGI
+783 VNTSGTVNGI

-816 YDASNGPLVGASKRT
+816 YDSSNGPLVGASKRT
-831 ANLTAYFENE
+831 ANLTAYYEDE
-841 RFNARISYNYRSS
+841 RFNARISYNYRSA

-882 EQLAFTLDAQN
+882 EQLSFTLDAQN
-893 LNNPTLKYYALN
+893 LNDPTLKYYALN

>member
-1 MNRNLTPI
+1 MNKNLTPI
-9 ASAVALLIMAT
+9 ASAVALLVMAAA
-20 AMSAHA
+20 AMPVYA
-26 QQADDATKPV
+26 QQADDA
-36 QLAQAA
+36 
-42 ASTAPDAPVAPTK
+42 APK
-55 ASDGK
+55 ADSKSADKSGQI
-60 AAPLEQIT
+60 EQVTI
-68 VSGIRGALQKS
+68 SGIRGSLQKS

-151 GVASGDWFVLDQSGT
+151 NVASGDWFVLDQSGQ

-180 VGSVIVHKSS
+180 VGSVVVHKSS

-218 AEATIGGVYAD
+218 AEATIGAVYAD
-229 LPGKADGQ
+229 LPGKTDPQ
-237 LSALVNWKND
+237 MSALINWKNE

-255 QAFSEDR
+255 QAFSEER

-274 TQIAPGSKIANAHPD
+274 TQIAAGSKIATAHPD

-423 SSGEGKTPT
+423 STGEGKTPT

-458 WNLGATNNGSP
+458 WNLGATNNSSP
-469 TTGTTAFGWIFGD
+469 AGAQFGWIFGD

-492 WAQIDGEYSAGLG
+492 WAQIDGEYTAGWG
-505 ALSTVQFGLR
+505 ALSSVQFGAR

-523 EGVIGQGPTAGA
+523 DGVIGQGPAADGSA
-535 SDPANFPQGYQN
+535 ANPANFPQGYQN

-565 YYSPAQLAA
+565 YYTPGQLAA
-574 FNAFTNRNPVTRE
+574 YNAFTNRDPVSRE

-598 NTAGYLQGNFEG
+598 NTAGYLQGNLEG
-610 DHWSGNVGVRVVQTQ
+610 NHWSGNVGLRVVQTQ
-625 ENVISNVAAPATAP
+625 ENVLSNVAAPATAP
-639 GAITT
+639 GAILT
-644 SAFGPY
+644 SAFGPF
-650 VKQYD
+650 VRQQDK
-655 NNTYVDVLPSVNLKV
+655 NTYVDVLPSANLKFE
-670 DLSKDVVARFAA
+670 LSKDLIARFAL
-682 SQTMTRPDYSA
+682 SKTMTRPDYSA
-693 LAGQVTLT
+693 LAGQVSLS

-711 GSGGNPNL
+711 GSGGNPDL
-719 KPITSNNFDASLEW
+719 KPITSNNFDTSLEW

-739 LVSASIFNMDLTSY
+739 LVSASVFNMNLTSY

-783 TNTSGTVNGI
+783 VNTSGTVTGI

-816 YDASNGPLVGASKRT
+816 YDAANGPLVGASKRT
-831 ANLTAYFENE
+831 ANLTAYFEDE

-873 AMSLGYKYS
+873 AMSLGFKYS
-882 EQLAFTLDAQN
+882 EQLAFSLDAQN
-893 LNNPTLKYYALN
+893 LNNPTLKYYAQS